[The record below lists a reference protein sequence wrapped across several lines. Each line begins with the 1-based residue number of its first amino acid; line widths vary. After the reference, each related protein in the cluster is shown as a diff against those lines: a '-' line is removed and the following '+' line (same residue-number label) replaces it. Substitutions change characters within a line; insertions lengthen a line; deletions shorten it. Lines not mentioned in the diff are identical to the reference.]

1 MHPTAHALLIGLNHG
16 VRGVCVLRPAGPR
29 RRAASAL
36 RERCQHSSGKRP
48 QLMQVSPLPPS
59 LDNLFFRYTTQNGTK
74 VPMVFVAFEGTSAGV
89 SGGMAAYEVVGQ

>member
-1 MHPTAHALLIGLNHG
+1 
-16 VRGVCVLRPAGPR
+16 
-29 RRAASAL
+29 
-36 RERCQHSSGKRP
+36 
-48 QLMQVSPLPPS
+48 MQVSPLPPS